1 MNDHL
6 IPSSKLIFAKGFT
19 LIEMVAVIILVGIM
33 AIVALPR
40 VFSRQTYTAR
50 TFYDSTLSMLGYAQK
65 IAIAQQRD
73 VTVLVTATNLCLTYS
88 SAVPCGDATQSV
100 LNPVNN
106 APYVAKIPDGI
117 TVSSSSAAFS
127 FSALGSTAA
136 QVTLTINGDNTPR
149 TVTVE
154 RETGYVH

>member
-6 IPSSKLIFAKGFT
+6 IPSSKFIFGKGFT
-19 LIEMVAVIILVGIM
+19 LIEMVAVIILVGIL
-33 AIVALPR
+33 AVVALPR
-40 VFSRQTYTAR
+40 VFNRQTYDAR

-73 VTVLVTATNLCLTYS
+73 VTVLVTANNLCLTYAS
-88 SAVPCGDATQSV
+88 TAPCGDVTQSV
-100 LNPVNN
+100 LSPVSN
-106 APYVAKIPDGI
+106 APYAVKIPDGV
-117 TVSSSSAAFS
+117 TVVSSSATFA

-136 QVTLTINGDNTPR
+136 QVTLTVNADNTPR
-149 TVTVE
+149 TITVE